1 MIEWKQFTD
10 SVSKVRHR
18 KASKS
23 SAQLLPDS
31 FQLPVTSVSD
41 EVSSSRHKST
51 SCTPDSRTIMSY
63 WMKISIDREL
73 TIIIIKKKYP
83 RLNVNILFTFLLLDF
98 TILFLN
104 DETWHFDNVLTRVEQ
119 KLQDLRR
126 KDWKRGWAS
135 LALATKIYAKKVVG
149 AVML

>member
-1 MIEWKQFTD
+1 
-10 SVSKVRHR
+10 
-18 KASKS
+18 
-23 SAQLLPDS
+23 
-31 FQLPVTSVSD
+31 
-41 EVSSSRHKST
+41 
-51 SCTPDSRTIMSY
+51 
-63 WMKISIDREL
+63 MKISIDREL

-126 KDWKRGWAS
+126 KD
-135 LALATKIYAKKVVG
+135 
-149 AVML
+149 